1 MKEILNES
9 IEELLRQNQMLKE
22 ENRYLKAK
30 MLGYSIDNN
39 PDFYFKPVADA
50 LPIIL
55 WFISPEGKIIFYNRK
70 WQNYTGIQ
78 ADRWREA
85 LHAEDKR
92 KARAGWSQALR
103 HGTFLE
109 TEVRLLRAAD
119 NIYRWHL
126 IRIHP
131 QRNVD
136 GEIIRWIGTAVD
148 IEDHM
153 RLLNKQ
159 SLQSELLEERIKI
172 RTAQLNEAQAIA
184 HVGSW
189 EWDVAANEVNWS
201 DEMYRIF
208 GLEPGETAITLDTY
222 FSYIHPE
229 AREKV
234 NNAIQSAIENKTPY
248 RFTHR
253 IIRKD
258 GEIRTLECRGR
269 IVCDE
274 NHKVIKL
281 TGTGQ
286 DISKLIEKENK
297 LREAKELSENI
308 VAHSIDGI
316 NVFDKDLRYLVWN
329 ETLANFTGILPEE
342 AIGKTIFEV
351 FPTAVGSEFAE
362 IFANVLKGEKSY
374 LPERPFYNRN
384 GFYESHSVPM
394 RNLAGEVIGGIN
406 IVHDI
411 TERRQAEQNL
421 VEKNNELVRSNQEL
435 EQFAY
440 IVSHDLKEP
449 LRMVSSYMHLLRKKY
464 SERFDGQAEEY
475 MNFAIDGAQRM
486 SVLIQD
492 LLEYSRIGR
501 LNTATQNVDC
511 NDIME
516 IVKKNLQAEIEKTNA
531 VITAHDLP
539 VIKSSFTYM
548 IQLFQNLAGN
558 ALKFR
563 SDKKPEIIIKA
574 THAENNFW
582 KFSVQDNGIGME
594 AQHLERIFV
603 IFQRLHTREEYAGTG
618 IGLAI
623 SKKIV
628 EFHGGQIWVESAIAR
643 GTTFYFTLP
652 GE

>member
-9 IEELLRQNQMLKE
+9 IEELLRQNQLLKE
-22 ENRYLKAK
+22 ENRELKSK
-30 MLGYSIDNN
+30 MLGFSVANN
-39 PDFYFKPVADA
+39 PEYNFKPVADT

-70 WQNYTGIQ
+70 WKNYTGLP
-78 ADRWREA
+78 ADQWRKA
-85 LHAEDKR
+85 LHKEDKR
-92 KARAGWSQALR
+92 KAIAGWGRALR

-109 TEVRLLRAAD
+109 TEARLLRSAD
-119 NIYRWHL
+119 DIYRWHL

-131 QRNVD
+131 QRNED
-136 GEIIRWIGTAVD
+136 GTIIRWIGTAID

-153 RLLNKQ
+153 RLLKKQ
-159 SLQSELLEERIKI
+159 SLQSQQLEERIKI
-172 RTAQLNEAQAIA
+172 RTAQLNEAQSIA

-189 EWDVAANEVNWS
+189 EWELACKEVSWS

-208 GLEPGETAITLDTY
+208 GLEPGEIAVTEEIY
-222 FSYIHPE
+222 FSFIHPE

-234 NNAIQSAIENKTPY
+234 KETIQAAIENNKPY

-269 IVCDE
+269 LVCDAQG
-274 NHKVIKL
+274 KVIKL

-286 DISKLIEKENK
+286 DITKLIEKENK

-308 VAHSIDGI
+308 IAHSVDGI
-316 NVFDKDLRYLVWN
+316 NVFDKDMRYLVWN
-329 ETLANFTGILPEE
+329 ETLAGFTGIAPED
-342 AIGKTIFEV
+342 AIGKKIFEV
-351 FPTAVGSEFAE
+351 FPSAVGSEYAE
-362 IFANVLKGEKSY
+362 IFEKVLQGEKSY
-374 LPERPFYNRN
+374 LAERPFFNMN
-384 GFYESHSVPM
+384 GFYESHSIPM
-394 RNLAGEVIGGIN
+394 RNMEGEVIGGIN

-411 TERRQAEQNL
+411 TERKQAEEKL
-421 VEKNNELVRSNQEL
+421 LEKNNELVRSNQEL

-449 LRMVSSYMHLLRKKY
+449 LRMVSSYMQMLRKKY
-464 SERFDGQAEEY
+464 SDKFEGQAEEY
-475 MNFAIDGAQRM
+475 MNFAVDGAQRM
-486 SVLIQD
+486 SILIND

-501 LNTATQNVDC
+501 LNTATQIVDC
-511 NDIME
+511 NDILE
-516 IVKKNLQAEIEKTNA
+516 IVKKNLQTEIEKTQAIFTIGN
-531 VITAHDLP
+531 LP

-548 IQLFQNLAGN
+548 VQVFQNLAGN

-563 SDKKPEIIIKA
+563 SNRKPEIEITA
-574 THAENNFW
+574 VRAENNFW
-582 KFSVQDNGIGME
+582 KFSIKDNGIGME
-594 AQHLERIFV
+594 AQHLERIFI
-603 IFQRLHTREEYAGTG
+603 IFQRLHTREEYSGTG

-628 EFHGGQIWVESAIAR
+628 EFHGGNIWVESKPGE

-652 GE
+652 GK